1 MKPIV
6 SIIIPTRNAEK
17 FVGQCLKSI
26 NNQIFRDFEV
36 VIVDGQSTDKTLEV
50 AHSLANFKLVMQTG
64 TWLAAAWNQGIQ
76 ASQGAYIGFI
86 DSDDWFEPDSLAQHM
101 HELLSHPEIDYSIG
115 HVKYF
120 AEDAN
125 KLPYGFKPSLL
136 KGIHHAL
143 MPGCF
148 VGKRTLFSK
157 VGFFDESLIVA
168 TDIQWFHDLKVS
180 HAPSIDLN
188 VQVLNKRIHT
198 NNLSYT
204 TSETSVYNQELLA
217 VVRRRLRLGS

>member
-17 FVGQCLKSI
+17 YLGQCLESI

-36 VIVDGQSTDKTLEV
+36 IIVDGQSTDKTLEIT
-50 AHSLANFKLVMQTG
+50 HSLTNFQLVKQTG
-64 TWLAAAWNQGIQ
+64 TGLAAAWNQGIK
-76 ASQGAYIGFI
+76 ASQGSYISFI
-86 DSDDWFEPDSLAQHM
+86 DSDDWFEPNSLAQHM
-101 HELLSHPEIDYSIG
+101 QQLLTQPQIDYSIG

-120 AEDAN
+120 ADNAN

-136 KGIHHAL
+136 NGIHHAL

-157 VGFFDESLIVA
+157 VGFFDESLVVA
-168 TDIQWFHDLKVS
+168 TDIQWFHDLKLCQ
-180 HAPSIDLN
+180 APSIDLK

-204 TSETSVYNQELLA
+204 TSETSVYNKELLA
-217 VVRRRLRLGS
+217 VVRRRLRLG

>member
-6 SIIIPTRNAEK
+6 SIIIPTRNAETYL
-17 FVGQCLKSI
+17 GQCLESI
-26 NNQIFRDFEV
+26 NNQTFRDFEV
-36 VIVDGQSTDKTLEV
+36 IIVDGQSTDKTLEV
-50 AHSLANFKLVMQTG
+50 AQSLTNFHLIKQTG
-64 TWLAAAWNQGIQ
+64 TGLAASWNQGIQ
-76 ASQGAYIGFI
+76 ASHGAYISFI
-86 DSDDWFEPDSLAQHM
+86 DSDDWFEPNSLAQHM
-101 HELLSHPEIDYSIG
+101 QQLLTQPEIDYSIG

-120 AEDAN
+120 AENAN
-125 KLPYGFKPSLL
+125 TLPYGFKPSLL
-136 KGIHHAL
+136 NGIHHAL

-148 VGKRTLFSK
+148 VGKRGLFSK
-157 VGFFDESLIVA
+157 VGFFDESLVVA
-168 TDIQWFHDLKVS
+168 TDIQWFHDLKLS

-188 VQVLNKRIHT
+188 VQVLNKRIHA